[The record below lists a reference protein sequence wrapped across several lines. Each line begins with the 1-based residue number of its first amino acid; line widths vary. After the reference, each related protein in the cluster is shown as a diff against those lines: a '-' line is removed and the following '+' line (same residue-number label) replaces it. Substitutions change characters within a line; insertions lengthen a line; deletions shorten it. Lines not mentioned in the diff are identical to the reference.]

1 MRQYV
6 ELLRGNRDM
15 RLIWFSEITNLV
27 GDWFNQVV
35 LGALVISLM
44 PGRAGF
50 AISTLIVAR
59 FLPPLILSPQAGSL
73 LDRFNRQRMLV
84 WSNWLRSI
92 IGFVYL
98 LPLLDPSLVW
108 LIYVGVVAQS
118 TLSTV
123 YPPGLSALIASVVK
137 PTELVTAN
145 TLSNATWSAALAAGG
160 ALGGVVAA
168 AFGSATALIVDAL
181 TFFAAGLLIAG
192 VRGYVPTPVDPTV
205 DAAQRRR
212 EASVRDGLRYIRSHK
227 PTLAT
232 LFVKFGGS
240 LGNVDAIMA
249 ALATQVFVMGTRG
262 ELSLGLFYS
271 AFGVGAVLG
280 PLVANAIHNGSGP
293 SLRRWI
299 WIGFIAQGLGW
310 LVIGQASVLVI
321 VCVGLAM
328 RAVGGSINWTYS
340 SVLLQRTT
348 PDRYRGRVF
357 AIDIMLFYAATVF
370 ATLVHGA
377 LIDALGP
384 ENLGWIGVGTAAI
397 SVLPLLG
404 WSYALRRWREPAPEG
419 AG

>member
-1 MRQYV
+1 MRQYAH
-6 ELLRGNRDM
+6 LLKQNRDI
-15 RLIWFSEITNLV
+15 RLIWFSEITNLI
-27 GDWFNQVV
+27 GDWFSQVV

-44 PGRAGF
+44 PDHAGL

-84 WSNWLRSI
+84 WSNWLRAV
-92 IGFVYL
+92 IGLVHL
-98 LPLLDPSLVW
+98 LPLFDPSLVW

-118 TLSTV
+118 TLATV

-160 ALGGVVAA
+160 ALGGIVAA
-168 AFGSATALIVDAL
+168 AFGSATALLIDAL
-181 TFFAAGLLIAG
+181 SFVIAGALIAG
-192 VRGYVPTPVDPTV
+192 VRGYVPTPPDPSV

-212 EASVRDGLRYIRSHK
+212 DASVRDGLRYIRQHK

-232 LFVKFGGS
+232 IFVKFGSS
-240 LGNVDAIMA
+240 LGNVDTVMA
-249 ALATQVFVMGTRG
+249 VLATQIFVMGVNG
-262 ELSLGLFYS
+262 SLSLGIFYS

-280 PLVANAIHNGSGP
+280 PLIANAIHDGSGR

-299 WIGFIAQGLGW
+299 WFGFAIQAVGW
-310 LVIGQASVLVI
+310 LVIGQITGLLVVCIGI
-321 VCVGLAM
+321 VM
-328 RAVGGSINWTYS
+328 RAMGGSVNWTYS

-357 AIDIMLFYAATVF
+357 SIDNMLYYVATVF
-370 ATLVHGA
+370 ATLIHGT
-377 LIDALGP
+377 LIDMLGP
-384 ENLGWIGVGTAAI
+384 HNMGWIGAGTAVV
-397 SVLPLLG
+397 SMLPLLG
-404 WSYALRRWREPAPEG
+404 WSYALRRWREPVAEG